1 MTTEEHNRTL
11 GIMHLVYG
19 GLHVLIM
26 LLMMAIF
33 IPIFSLGASRGMR
46 DPNGALF
53 VTIFMSIFV
62 LFWAVF
68 SIPAFVAG
76 YGLLKRKSWAR
87 IWAMISGGMAGMS
100 FPLGTALCVY
110 SFWFLFSDAGKALY
124 DNQASPLGGYAPG
137 VLHGAP
143 RPADWG
149 ARQRDYTYAPPP
161 PPSSWRDE

>member
-19 GLHVLIM
+19 GFHA
-26 LLMMAIF
+26 LLMLMMLAIF
-33 IPIFSLGASRGMR
+33 IPIFTLGATHGR
-46 DPNGALF
+46 DPNGAVF
-53 VTIFMSIFV
+53 MTIFMSVIF
-62 LFWAVF
+62 LFWAAF
-68 SIPAFVAG
+68 SVPSFVAG

-87 IWAMISGGMAGMS
+87 VWGMIAGGMAGMS

-110 SFWFLFSDAGKALY
+110 SFWFLCGEQGKALY
-124 DNQASPLGGYAPG
+124 EKPSTPFSGYQPG

-143 RPADWG
+143 QPADWG